1 MWACQ
6 AGQENRQTSIKNP
19 VKQSASNRRVYSVL
33 TMRYAIAEYYNKLIL
48 GNPRAVLFVLFCLF
62 IFFAWHARD
71 FRLDASADSLL
82 LEDDADLR
90 MFRELSERYKTSEFL
105 FLTFTPHKDLFADNS
120 LSTIQDLKNRLQTI
134 DIVKSVVSIL
144 DVPLVKQV
152 EGSLGDVAENYR
164 TLADDVNRVRAKEE
178 LINSPIYSELIVS
191 RDGNTT
197 ALQINL
203 KDNTEFRE
211 LQKRRIFLLNRKN
224 DGSLTVQQERELE
237 EIQLD
242 YYAGKEEVDRNNHE
256 AIEKIRNIM
265 DDYRDAGTLHLGG
278 VPMIADDMIT
288 YIKNDLVVFGLGV
301 FAFLVIMLSIIFRRK
316 RWVILPLISC
326 VYAGLLMIGLLG
338 LVGWQ
343 VTVISSN
350 FISLM
355 LITTMAM
362 NIHLVVRYRQLRHD
376 HPELSQRELVESMT
390 GKMVWPCLYTAL
402 TTIMAFTSLV
412 VSDIKPVIDFGWMM
426 TIGLTVTFLTSFL
439 LFPCILV
446 LFAPTDR
453 TDHHESEARFTAM
466 LSRITELHGNK
477 VLVLS
482 IVLAAVSVY
491 GITKLEVENSFIN
504 YFSEDTEIYQG
515 LKLIDEKLGGTTPL
529 DILVRFPGEEDLQ
542 GEEGLEEDGESE
554 EDDFDFDFGA
564 VARGNPEDYW
574 FTPHKVDV
582 VKEVHDYVESL
593 DAVGKVLSLASL
605 IRVGED
611 INQGPFDAFELAIV
625 YKRMPDDLKASM
637 IDPYI
642 SIPDNE
648 ARINLRIRDS
658 MEDLRRNELLRTIRH
673 DLHHKLGLAPENYQV
688 TGLMVLYNNM
698 LQSLF
703 SSQIETLGVVMA
715 GIALML
721 LILFRSVTLAV
732 IGIVPNLL
740 AAGIILGLMGLL
752 EIPLDMMT
760 ITIAAITIGIAVD
773 NSIHYI
779 YRFREE
785 YARLGD
791 YIETLHY
798 CHANI
803 GKAVFYTAITI
814 IIGFSILVLSNFI
827 PTIIFG
833 LLTALAMF
841 IALLAALTLLPKL
854 IMLTRPFSANTVNGR
869 T

>member
-1 MWACQ
+1 ML
-6 AGQENRQTSIKNP
+6 
-19 VKQSASNRRVYSVL
+19 RV
-33 TMRYAIAEYYNKLIL
+33 IAKFYNKLIL
-48 GNPRAVLFVLFCLF
+48 GNPRIVLFVLVCLF
-62 IFFAWHARD
+62 GFFAWHARD

-90 MFRELSERYKTSEFL
+90 RFRDLTERYQTREFL
-105 FLTFTPHKDLFADNS
+105 FLTYTPDKGLFTDTS
-120 LSTIQDLKNRLQTI
+120 LATIGELKKRLLAV
-134 DIVKSVVSIL
+134 DSVDSIVSIL

-164 TLADDVNRVRAKEE
+164 TLADADVNRLRAKQE
-178 LINSPIYSELIVS
+178 LINSPIYSELIIS
-191 RDGNTT
+191 QDGNTT

-203 KDNTEFRE
+203 KDNPGFSN
-211 LQKRRIFLLNRKN
+211 LQKRRIALLNLKHSDN
-224 DGSLTVQQERELE
+224 FTDQQSRELE
-237 EIQLD
+237 EVQVA
-242 YYAGKEEVDRNNHE
+242 YHDRKRQIDRKNHE
-256 AIEKIRNIM
+256 AIEKIRSIM
-265 DDYRDAGTLHLGG
+265 NDYRETGTLHLGG

-288 YIKNDLVVFGLGV
+288 YIKNDLIVFGLGV
-301 FAFLVIMLSIIFRRK
+301 FAFLVIMLGIIFRRK

-338 LVGWQ
+338 LAGWQ

-355 LITTMAM
+355 LISTMAM
-362 NIHLVVRYRQLRHD
+362 NIHLVVRYRQLRQD
-376 HPELSQRELVESMT
+376 RPDFSQRELVEEMAN
-390 GKMVWPCLYTAL
+390 KMVWPCLYTAL

-426 TIGLTVTFLTSFL
+426 TIGLVVTFLTSFL

-446 LFAPTDR
+446 LFAPTDVTENR
-453 TDHHESEARFTAM
+453 ESEGRFTA
-466 LSRITELHGNK
+466 LLARITERHGNK
-477 VLVLS
+477 ILVLS
-482 IVLAAVSVY
+482 ILLAIVSVY
-491 GITKLEVENSFIN
+491 GITRLEVENSFIN
-504 YFSEDTEIYQG
+504 YFSKDTEIYQG

-529 DILVRFPGEEDLQ
+529 DILIHFPGETDVMA
-542 GEEGLEEDGESE
+542 EEEE
-554 EDDFDFDFGA
+554 EDDEFDFGFDYGA

-574 FTPHKVDV
+574 FTPFKVDV
-582 VKEVHDYVESL
+582 VKKVHDYVENL

-625 YKRMPDDLKASM
+625 YKRMPQDMKSSM

-642 SIPDNE
+642 SIPENE

-658 MEDLRRNELLRTIRH
+658 KEGLRRNELLNTIRH
-673 DLHHKLGLAPENYQV
+673 DLQHTLGLSPENYQV

-703 SSQIETLGVVMA
+703 ASQIETLGVVMA
-715 GIALML
+715 GIAIML
-721 LILFRSVTLAV
+721 LVLFRSVTLAV
-732 IGIVPNLL
+732 IGIIPNLL
-740 AAGIILGLMGLL
+740 AAGIILGLMGILG
-752 EIPLDMMT
+752 IPLDMMT

-785 YARLGD
+785 YARIGD

-814 IIGFSILVLSNFI
+814 IIGFSILVMSNFI
-827 PTIIFG
+827 PTIYFG

-854 IMLTRPFSANTVNGR
+854 ILLTRPFPRISR
-869 T
+869 Q

>member
-1 MWACQ
+1 
-6 AGQENRQTSIKNP
+6 
-19 VKQSASNRRVYSVL
+19 
-33 TMRYAIAEYYNKLIL
+33 MRYVIAKYYNKLIL
-48 GNPRAVLFVLFCLF
+48 GNPRSVLFVLFCLF

-71 FRLDASADSLL
+71 FSLDASADSLL

-105 FLTFTPHKDLFADNS
+105 FVTYTPDRELFSASS
-120 LSTIQDLKNRLQTI
+120 LAAIQDLKQQLQMV
-134 DIVKSVVSIL
+134 DIVKSIVSIL

-152 EGSLGDVAENYR
+152 EGSLGDVADNYR
-164 TLADDVNRVRAKEE
+164 TLAEDDIDHERAKKE
-178 LINSPIYSELIVS
+178 LINSPIYSELIIS
-191 RDGNTT
+191 RDGTTT

-203 KDNTEFRE
+203 KDNPEIRR
-211 LQKRRIFLLNRKN
+211 LQKRRTLLLNRKN
-224 DGSLTVQQERELE
+224 EDSLTDQQSRELE
-237 EIQLD
+237 KLQPE
-242 YYAGKEEVDRNNHE
+242 YHAAKKEADRKNHE
-256 AIEKIRNIM
+256 AIEEIRNIM
-265 DDYRDAGTLHLGG
+265 DDYRDTGTLHLGG

-288 YIKNDLVVFGLGV
+288 YIKNDLIVFGLGV
-301 FAFLVIMLSIIFRRK
+301 FVFLVIMLSIIFRRK

-376 HPELSQRELVESMT
+376 HAELSQRELVETMA

-402 TTIMAFTSLV
+402 TTIMAFASLV

-453 TDHHESEARFTAM
+453 TDHRESEARFTA
-466 LSRITELHGNK
+466 LLARTTELHGNK

-482 IVLAAVSVY
+482 VMLAVVSIY
-491 GITKLEVENSFIN
+491 GITKLKVENSFIN

-529 DILVRFPGEEDLQ
+529 DILVRFPGEEDMQ
-542 GEEGLEEDGESE
+542 EEDVLEEDGESE

-611 INQGPFDAFELAIV
+611 INQGTFDAFELAIV

-642 SIPDNE
+642 SIPENE
-648 ARINLRIRDS
+648 ARINLRIKDS
-658 MEDLRRNELLRTIRH
+658 KQDLRRNELIKTIRN
-673 DLHHKLGLAPENYQV
+673 DLHQQLGLAPENYQV

-721 LILFRSVTLAV
+721 LILFRSFTLAV

-752 EIPLDMMT
+752 GIPLDMMT

-785 YARLGD
+785 YARIGD
-791 YIETLHY
+791 YVETLHY

-827 PTIIFG
+827 PTIYFG

-854 IMLTRPFSANTVNGR
+854 IMLTRPFPATGGNGGPR
-869 T
+869 PADV